1 MGIRIFSSSIGD
13 TDKRSSY
20 VVNNIQNITQVAA
33 PNPNPYR
40 YTILK
45 SDSVGIFTII
55 KIKYDG
61 CTNYEGEKI
70 LVYRSATVMD
80 LLNQNS
86 IDPHFCENPEYISPI
101 ARFVPTE
108 EGWQMAKKLCESL

>member
-86 IDPHFCENPEYISPI
+86 IDPHFCENSEYISPI